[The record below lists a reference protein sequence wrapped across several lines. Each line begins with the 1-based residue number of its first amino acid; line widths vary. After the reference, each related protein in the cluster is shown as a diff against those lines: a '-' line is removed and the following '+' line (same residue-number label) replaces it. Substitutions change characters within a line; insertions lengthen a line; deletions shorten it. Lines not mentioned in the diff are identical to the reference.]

1 MTIPGPPVG
10 RPPSFANSP
19 SFVRRYKTVPP
30 VSAVGGAFTE
40 EALRMQQLGVWRAGE
55 KTLRERQASSDRDMV
70 EAARA
75 HEAAIASLHRHFE
88 AEAGAMYKRV
98 RSAKQRQAAV
108 AKEAEALRS
117 RRAKLAHELRTLEAR
132 CDEKL
137 AEAQQE
143 SERVAVRLQE
153 EDEKATQLEATGRRR
168 APRAAVVADE
178 HTMPDRDRMQVLDEQ
193 RQSLRATVQIGREY
207 VAWLEAQLAACAA
220 CAAEAG
226 AAQGA
231 PTTPQRGEQ
240 SKSRRGPPR
249 VPSPKPL
256 PAAKPPPPPAHAP
269 APAPAQGQVQAGAQS
284 RAAAAEVHGAALDD
298 RIPRS
303 NAPASQGGQQ
313 AQGQQQQAQGQQ
325 QQSQHA
331 KEHAKG
337 EAGQHA
343 AAGQHSAA
351 AGPHSAAAG
360 QHAAADPSKKKAP
373 ALPDLLGGSG
383 GAAASDAQFDAFGA
397 ELEVLKAVAREMS
410 GNPNPNPNPNPNLNQ
425 VLKAVARE
433 MSGNIVQ
440 VVN

>member
-1 MTIPGPPVG
+1 
-10 RPPSFANSP
+10 
-19 SFVRRYKTVPP
+19 
-30 VSAVGGAFTE
+30 
-40 EALRMQQLGVWRAGE
+40 MQQLGVWRAGE
-55 KTLRERQASSDRDMV
+55 KALRERQASSDRDMV
-70 EAARA
+70 EAARV

-98 RSAKQRQAAV
+98 RSAKQRQATV

-143 SERVAVRLQE
+143 SERVAARLQE
-153 EDEKATQLEATGRRR
+153 EEEKATQLEATGRRR

-178 HTMPDRDRMQVLDEQ
+178 HMMPDGDRMQVLDEQ
-193 RQSLRATVQIGREY
+193 RQSLRSTVQIGREY

-220 CAAEAG
+220 EAG
-226 AAQGA
+226 GAQGA

-269 APAPAQGQVQAGAQS
+269 APAPAQAAAQS
-284 RAAAAEVHGAALDD
+284 RAAAAEVQGAELDGPT
-298 RIPRS
+298 PRS
-303 NAPASQGGQQ
+303 SVPSADGQHAQGGQ
-313 AQGQQQQAQGQQ
+313 
-325 QQSQHA
+325 HA
-331 KEHAKG
+331 HAKG
-337 EAGQHA
+337 AAGQHA
-343 AAGQHSAA
+343 AAG
-351 AGPHSAAAG
+351 
-360 QHAAADPSKKKAP
+360 PSKKKAP

-383 GAAASDAQFDAFGA
+383 GAAASDARFAAFGGDQ
-397 ELEVLKAVAREMS
+397 EVLKSVTRA
-410 GNPNPNPNPNPNLNQ
+410 
-425 VLKAVARE
+425 

-440 VVN
+440 VVKFDSGMRDELRCPSCKNMLREPMVNEEGATLCRGCIPPDAIAVPNYIIETLAGRQDYKNATRDPGVNTN